1 MQYELTIES
10 EVCDTSTIYPHTR
23 EGLTAAFARISKART
38 KVGFECARIV
48 SDRDGEVFVL
58 DNNLISA

>member
-10 EVCDTSTIYPHTR
+10 KFCDTITVYPHTR
-23 EGLTAAFARISKART
+23 EGLTDAFARISEART

-48 SDRDGEVFVL
+48 SERDGEVFTL
-58 DNNLISA
+58 DNNLISF

>member
-10 EVCDTSTIYPHTR
+10 KVCDTITVYPHNR
-23 EGLTAAFARISKART
+23 EGLTAAFARISEART
-38 KVGFECARIV
+38 KVGFERALIV

-58 DNNLISA
+58 DNNLVSA